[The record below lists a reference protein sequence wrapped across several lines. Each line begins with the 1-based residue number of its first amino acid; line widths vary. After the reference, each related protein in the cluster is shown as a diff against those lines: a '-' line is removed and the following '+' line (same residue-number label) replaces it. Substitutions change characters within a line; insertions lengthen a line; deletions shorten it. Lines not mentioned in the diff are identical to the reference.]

1 MLFAVF
7 VFANLQVAS
16 LGTMPLLLWQD
27 GMTNANYQLHYTV
40 YSQMFLVSREL

>member
-7 VFANLQVAS
+7 VFANLHIAS
-16 LGTMPLLLWQD
+16 LGTMPLILWQD

-40 YSQMFLVSREL
+40 YWQMFPVSSEL